1 MDLKLNQI
9 LNLSQEEI
17 DNSKEFAIRAID
29 GLVSK
34 INSDILK
41 INIIYK

>member
-17 DNSKEFAIRAID
+17 DNSKIEFNMQA
-29 GLVSK
+29 GSG
-34 INSDILK
+34 
-41 INIIYK
+41 